1 MRETQKVIKYL
12 GIAFA
17 VFLIFTIIS
26 TIMFSVSSLTNIF
39 DDRDSVQ
46 ENLESLELASDAVVL
61 NIDVDSINITIK
73 QGDTFEVK
81 TNSEYIKSKQDGNQ
95 LIISEKDHAWF
106 FDHEDNDLVVYVPKE
121 YIFDAVSIHSGAGKI
136 TVDTLNTKNLYF
148 DLGAGK
154 ITIDHLIATEQS
166 EINGGAGKFTINDGE
181 LHNLKISAG
190 AGKLTLTSK
199 LVGTSEIDCGVGKVN
214 INLLGSVDDYKIEID
229 EGIGS
234 IDVDQL
240 SKHEDYYGNGSNL
253 ISIDGGVG
261 SIDVRVKN

>member
-1 MRETQKVIKYL
+1 MREAQKVIKYL

-17 VFLIFTIIS
+17 IFLLFTIIS
-26 TIMFSVSSLTNIF
+26 LIMFSVSSLTNIF

-46 ENLESLELASDAVVL
+46 ENLKSLELASDAVVL
-61 NIDVDSINITIK
+61 NIDVDSTNIAIK
-73 QGDTFEVK
+73 QGDTFAVK
-81 TNSEYIKSKQDGNQ
+81 TNSEYIESKQEGNQ
-95 LIISEKDHAWF
+95 LIISEKNHAWF
-106 FDHEDNDLVVYVPKE
+106 FDHDNNDLVVYIPKE
-121 YIFDAVSIHSGAGKI
+121 YVFDTVSIHSGAGKI

-154 ITIDHLIATEQS
+154 ITIDHLIATKQS

-214 INLLGSVDDYKIEID
+214 INLLGSVDDYQIEVD
-229 EGIGS
+229 EGVGS
-234 IDVDQL
+234 INVDQL
-240 SKHEDYYGNGSNL
+240 TKHGEYYGNGSNL

-261 SIDVRVKN
+261 RIDVRVKK

>member
-1 MRETQKVIKYL
+1 MRETQKIIKYL

-39 DDRDSVQ
+39 DDRDSVH

-61 NIDVDSINITIK
+61 NIDVDSTNITIK
-73 QGDTFEVK
+73 QGSTFEIK
-81 TNSEYIKSKQDGNQ
+81 TNSEYIKSKQEGNQ

-106 FDHEDNDLVVYVPKE
+106 FDHEDNDLVVYVPND
-121 YIFDAVSIHSGAGKI
+121 YVFDAVSIHSGAGKI
-136 TVDTLNTKNLYF
+136 DIDTLTSKHLYL

-199 LVGTSEIDCGVGKVN
+199 IVGTSEIDCGVGKVN
-214 INLLGSVDDYKIEID
+214 INLLGSVVDYQIEVD

-240 SKHEDYYGNGSNL
+240 TKYDNYYGNGDNF

-261 SIDVRVKN
+261 SIDVRVK

>member
-1 MRETQKVIKYL
+1 MRETQKIIKYL

-61 NIDVDSINITIK
+61 NIDVDSTNITIK
-73 QGDTFEVK
+73 QGSTFEIK
-81 TNSEYIKSKQDGNQ
+81 TNSEYIESKQEGNQ
-95 LIISEKDHAWF
+95 LIVSEKNHAWF
-106 FDHEDNDLVVYVPKE
+106 FDHEDNDLVVYVPND
-121 YIFDAVSIHSGAGKI
+121 YVFDAVSIHSGAGKI
-136 TVDTLNTKNLYF
+136 DIDTLNTKHLYL

-181 LHNLKISAG
+181 LHNLKMNAG

-199 LVGTSEIDCGVGKVN
+199 IVGTSEIDCGVGKVN
-214 INLLGSVDDYKIEID
+214 INLLGSVDDYRIEVD

-240 SKHEDYYGNGSNL
+240 TKYDDYYGNGDNF

-261 SIDVRVKN
+261 SIDVRVK